1 MRRNKNLFTICNIH
15 TLFIMILVTA
25 LVTEDILLKN
35 NKQKFLVSMS
45 LMWVSKTVRL
55 VKALSA

>member
-1 MRRNKNLFTICNIH
+1 
-15 TLFIMILVTA
+15 MILVTA

-55 VKALSA
+55 VKALSASADNLRSILRIFTGK